1 MASIRGVASLEVNNL
16 VLFDYLSESE
26 IWPDKSGDL
35 WGEMPYNRGTTE
47 CNKFFPK
54 KKQIMVITLNIQK
67 ITFTEIKL
75 QK

>member
-1 MASIRGVASLEVNNL
+1 VASIRGVASLEVNNL

-54 KKQIMVITLNIQK
+54 KN
-67 ITFTEIKL
+67 KL
-75 QK
+75 W